1 MKKLSV
7 IAASALLLGLV
18 ASGCAE
24 EEVLTE
30 VPLDETVEEYTPS
43 GEGNAEAP
51 LDPSII
57 IGMSE
62 GQASTFL
69 TAEGIDYRIVERD
82 GESFPVTMDYSPE
95 RANLTIQNSVVTE
108 VQFG

>member
-1 MKKLSV
+1 MKKLSI

-18 ASGCAE
+18 ASGCAA
-24 EEVLTE
+24 EEVVTE

-43 GEGNAEAP
+43 GEGNTET
-51 LDPSII
+51 LIDTSTI

-95 RANLTIQNSVVTE
+95 RANLTIQNGVVTE

>member
-1 MKKLSV
+1 MKKLSA

-24 EEVLTE
+24 EEMVAE

-43 GEGNAEAP
+43 GEGNAETP
-51 LDPSII
+51 LDPSVI

-62 GQASTFL
+62 GQASSFL

-82 GESFPVTMDYSPE
+82 GESFPVTMDYNPD
-95 RANLTIQNSVVTE
+95 RANLTIQNGVVAE